1 MDVAQTA
8 VIHNEFAYLLPEL
21 TTTDSTSTLDQ
32 VELIKYHPEGST
44 YKVNSEKGGLLV
56 LSEIWY
62 PDGWTATVDGEQT
75 DLVRANYILRAL
87 PVEAGE
93 HNVVLSYEPPK
104 AAMASVASNIGSILL
119 LLFVV
124 GGWFMCCR
132 SCERKEA

>member
-1 MDVAQTA
+1 M
-8 VIHNEFAYLLPEL
+8 
-21 TTTDSTSTLDQ
+21 
-32 VELIKYHPEGST
+32 
-44 YKVNSEKGGLLV
+44 V

-75 DLVRANYILRAL
+75 ALVRANYILRAL

-104 AAMASVASNIGSILL
+104 AEMAGVASNIGSILL